1 MSTEAAG
8 ILASEN
14 CTIKTLMD
22 LFADT
27 DSEAL
32 TA

>member
-27 DSEAL
+27 EAS